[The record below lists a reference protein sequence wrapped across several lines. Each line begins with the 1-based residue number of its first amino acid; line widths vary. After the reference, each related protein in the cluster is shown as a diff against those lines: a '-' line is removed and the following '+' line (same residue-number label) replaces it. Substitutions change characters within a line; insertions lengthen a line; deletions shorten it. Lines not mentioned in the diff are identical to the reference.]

1 MLRISD
7 HMIKEV
13 VSEVAGEDTIPV
25 VLNIKGKVNVSE
37 FKIAEDLKMDIRE
50 LRKKLYRLLEHNL
63 VVFKRKKDKKKGWY
77 IYYWTFQ
84 PSQVKFLYKALRER
98 KLEKLKQRLEREENN
113 QFYIC
118 PNACVRLD
126 FSKAVEFD
134 FRCPECGS
142 LMVVQ
147 DNSATI
153 RHLKEEIERLEKEI
167 KEIEE
172 LERKVSERI
181 SKAKGSKVK
190 GSKKSKG
197 KGKGKEKKGGVKK
210 VSRGKS
216 AGRKTEKKGKKKG
229 KTKSKENKKGVSK
242 KGRSKGK
249 RRK

>member
-13 VSEVAGEDTIPV
+13 VSEVAGEDTIPI

-98 KLEKLKQRLEREENN
+98 KLEKLKQRLEREESN

-172 LERKVSERI
+172 LERKVSER
-181 SKAKGSKVK
+181 V
-190 GSKKSKG
+190 SKKQSK
-197 KGKGKEKKGGVKK
+197 KEKKKGKAKKSSVKK
-210 VSRGKS
+210 VSKVKKMSREES
-216 AGRKTEKKGKKKG
+216 AGGKTERKDKKKG
-229 KTKSKENKKGVSK
+229 KTKGKKNKKGVSK
-242 KGRSKGK
+242 KGGSKGK